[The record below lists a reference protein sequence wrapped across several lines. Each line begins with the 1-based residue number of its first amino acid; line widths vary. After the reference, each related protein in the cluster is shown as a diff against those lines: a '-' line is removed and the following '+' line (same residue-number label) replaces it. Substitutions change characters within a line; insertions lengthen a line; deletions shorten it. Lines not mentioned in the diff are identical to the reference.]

1 MNTVQY
7 EQPSPFSP
15 LSCNLWAFVYQ
26 VHEVMIERDCWEL
39 CSHWTDSLYSTYSG
53 GKSTAA
59 LQVSTPVWEQSP
71 IVKAEKQILSHGG
84 LKCSQIN
91 NMSAQIVLEKMRRL
105 KFCNCTTF
113 CSLLGIT
120 PVHLEA
126 SRLMLSFPVIFNPWT
141 AWTTPNPTWPTATFT
156 SQSIRLSMPKYRE
169 LYHPFHIRL
178 FMDSYV
184 FSLWAGANRLYEAL
198 WCYE

>member
-1 MNTVQY
+1 MT
-7 EQPSPFSP
+7 
-15 LSCNLWAFVYQ
+15 
-26 VHEVMIERDCWEL
+26 ERDCWEL
-39 CSHWTDSLYSTYSG
+39 CSDWTDSLHSTSSG

-71 IVKAEKQILSHGG
+71 IVKAGREREKERNGREKQILSHVKQILSHGG
-84 LKCSQIN
+84 FKCFQIN
-91 NMSAQIVLEKMRRL
+91 NMSAQIVLEKTRRL
-105 KFCNCTTF
+105 KFCYCTTF

-126 SRLMLSFPVIFNPWT
+126 SRLMLSVPVIFNPWT
-141 AWTTPNPTWPTATFT
+141 AWTTPNPNWPTATFT
-156 SQSIRLSMPKYRE
+156 SQSIRVSMPKYRE
-169 LYHPFHIRL
+169 LYHPFHIQL

-184 FSLWAGANRLYEAL
+184 FSSWAGANRLYEAL